1 MMTNS
6 THTIDLTHAE
16 TLVYLYADPHG
27 GKPLELEVEDPK
39 TFRVGPDGSHEITDM
54 ADVGVIMP
62 AGWLRIAVY
71 PNRDR
76 KPFQA
81 D

>member
-1 MMTNS
+1 M
-6 THTIDLTHAE
+6 HIDITSAE

-39 TFRVGPDGSHEITDM
+39 VLRVMLDGGHEITEHG
-54 ADVGVIMP
+54 DVVTVMP
-62 AGWLRIAVY
+62 AGWLRIECH
-71 PNRDR
+71 PRR
-76 KPFQA
+76 A